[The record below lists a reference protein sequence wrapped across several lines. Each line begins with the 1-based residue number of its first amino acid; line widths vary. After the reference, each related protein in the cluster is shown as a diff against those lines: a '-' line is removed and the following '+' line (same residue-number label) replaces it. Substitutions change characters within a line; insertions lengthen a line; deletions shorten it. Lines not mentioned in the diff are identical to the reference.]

1 MISAVLA
8 VVLALTVFAHTPA
21 VKAAGTVLYEEGGIR
36 ISYVKTEKPYSW
48 SDTIDVVLEVVNS
61 SDRDIIVQTDD
72 TSLNGR
78 MIHASISETVNA
90 GKTANAEMTF
100 LESYLEQSGI
110 NGVGVLETKFVI
122 IDEETW
128 KDTLYTD
135 PITLTL
141 DPSIENDSFSGPVI
155 YDQDGIRVEYLETVK
170 NDYGSVDVMLHII
183 NSTDEKF
190 ILQVEDTSINDRM
203 ITGLISEDVMPGKD
217 SVADIS
223 FTKTAIEKAGVGE
236 FQYMDTTLV
245 IIPEDWKDILR
256 TDEIHV
262 DLTKTGVKEEK
273 KADVSGIEM
282 YRLYNPNSGEH
293 FYTSSTEEKSVLV
306 NAGWKYEGIGWTAPS
321 DGDPVYRLYNANA
334 GDHHYTMSE
343 GEKEALVS
351 YGWKYEGI
359 GWYSDANQSV
369 PLYRQYNPNA
379 NGRFP

>member
-1 MISAVLA
+1 
-8 VVLALTVFAHTPA
+8 
-21 VKAAGTVLYEEGGIR
+21 
-36 ISYVKTEKPYSW
+36 
-48 SDTIDVVLEVVNS
+48 
-61 SDRDIIVQTDD
+61 
-72 TSLNGR
+72 
-78 MIHASISETVNA
+78 
-90 GKTANAEMTF
+90 
-100 LESYLEQSGI
+100 
-110 NGVGVLETKFVI
+110 VI

-334 GDHHYTMSE
+334 GDHHYTLDKN
-343 GEKEALVS
+343 EKDTLIS
-351 YGWKYEGI
+351 YGWKDEGI
-359 GWYSDANQSV
+359 GWYSDPDKTV

-379 NGRFP
+379 KAGSHNYTTSKEENDALVKLGWKAEGVGWYALG